1 MQTKT
6 NAPFNDDSDK
16 MRDFYELS
24 KDEFLK
30 SYSYINETSYYMTAR
45 KIKREAKQALALLAR
60 IAEESGQ
67 YGETK
72 EAEQKAIE
80 TLKVFINNNI

>member
-6 NAPFNDDSDK
+6 NAPFNNDRDK
-16 MRDFYELS
+16 MRDFYTQS
-24 KDEFLK
+24 KEEFLQT
-30 SYSYINETSYYMTAR
+30 YSYISSESYDMTAR

-67 YGETK
+67 YGEAK
-72 EAEQKAIE
+72 ETEQKAIE
-80 TLKVFINNNI
+80 TLKVFINNK